1 MQHRDM
7 NPSLSGF
14 RQFLIVLAQTPATA
28 QPGQRTL
35 HHPPPGQHLEAVAV
49 RASAYHAQQPAS
61 SSPSPSHQPADVGR
75 ISPDQLQSREPAQQL
90 GQYQPGSIPVLDVG
104 GVHHYREEQPG
115 GIHYDVALAPGHLFA
130 RVIAA
135 RPPFSVVFTY
145 WLSMMA
151 ALGVASLPSR
161 SRTMGRSAS
170 STRSQVPSARHLR
183 KYHQTVPQG
192 GRSWDINRQGMPPR
206 KTYRMPFITSR
217 RSTVRG
223 WPLGESGGSRGS
235 NRRHRRPDKSLGY
248 VFRSIPQSYR
258 QSRHHT
264 KLSQR
269 MFRPLSH
276 TL

>member
-61 SSPSPSHQPADVGR
+61 SSPSPSHQPAGVGR
-75 ISPDQLQSREPAQQL
+75 ISPDQLRSREPAQQL

-104 GVHHYREEQPG
+104 DVNHYREEQPG
-115 GIHYDVALAPGHLFA
+115 GIHYDVALAPRHLFA

-135 RPPFSVVFTY
+135 RPPFSVVFTD

-151 ALGVASLPSR
+151 ALGVASLPSAPGPWGAVPPQPAPKCHR
-161 SRTMGRSAS
+161 PAIYG
-170 STRSQVPSARHLR
+170 STTRPCPRRQVVG
-183 KYHQTVPQG
+183 HQ
-192 GRSWDINRQGMPPR
+192 PPR
-206 KTYRMPFITSR
+206 YAATQDVQDAVYHLPQIYGARMAP
-217 RSTVRG
+217 G
-223 WPLGESGGSRGS
+223 
-235 NRRHRRPDKSLGY
+235 
-248 VFRSIPQSYR
+248 
-258 QSRHHT
+258 
-264 KLSQR
+264 
-269 MFRPLSH
+269 
-276 TL
+276 